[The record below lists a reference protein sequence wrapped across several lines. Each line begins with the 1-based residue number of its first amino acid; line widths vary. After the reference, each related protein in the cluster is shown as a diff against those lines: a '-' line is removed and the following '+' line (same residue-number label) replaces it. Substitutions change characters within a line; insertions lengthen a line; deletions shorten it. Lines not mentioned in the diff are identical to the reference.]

1 MSALDGLDA
10 FALSLWLLRIAFLA
24 GLYLFLLGVGRM
36 LLRDLRVASATTPGE
51 LGRLVVVGSF
61 EGGPPV
67 GASFPLDAVTTV
79 GRDVNNTI
87 AVDDPFVSTDHAVLT
102 FRGRGWY
109 LEDLQSTNGTYLNGA
124 PVIGVAPLGF
134 GDEVQIGQLR
144 VRLDRPRPVR
154 AA

>member
-1 MSALDGLDA
+1 MTLPDGLDA
-10 FALSLWLLRIAFLA
+10 FALSLWLLRIAFLG
-24 GLYLFLLGVGRM
+24 GLYLFLLSVGRL
-36 LLRDLRVASATTPGE
+36 LLRDLRAASATTPGE
-51 LGRLVVVGSF
+51 LGRLVVVASF
-61 EGGPPV
+61 DGGPPV

-87 AVDDPFVSTDHAVLT
+87 SVDDPFVSTDHAVLT

-109 LEDLQSTNGTYLNGA
+109 LEDLGSTNGTYLNGA
-124 PVIGVAPLGF
+124 PVLGVAPLGF
-134 GDEVQIGQLR
+134 GDEVQFGQLR